1 MSTYR
6 RELGKWGE
14 EQACQYLIRQ
24 GYRIVY
30 RNYRCPFGEVDIIA
44 SGEGQLVFAEVK
56 TRTSTAFGTPAQ
68 AVNRKK
74 QSRYRKAA
82 LCFLQDRHWKN
93 ASCRFD
99 ILEVFVRPDS
109 SFQIHHIPNAY
120 GV

>member
-1 MSTYR
+1 MGTYR

-14 EQACQYLIRQ
+14 EQACQYFIRH

-30 RNYRCPFGEVDIIA
+30 RNYRCPFGEMDIIA

-82 LCFLQDRHWKN
+82 LCFLQDRHWKDT
-93 ASCRFD
+93 SCRFD
-99 ILEVFVRPDS
+99 VLEVFARPDS